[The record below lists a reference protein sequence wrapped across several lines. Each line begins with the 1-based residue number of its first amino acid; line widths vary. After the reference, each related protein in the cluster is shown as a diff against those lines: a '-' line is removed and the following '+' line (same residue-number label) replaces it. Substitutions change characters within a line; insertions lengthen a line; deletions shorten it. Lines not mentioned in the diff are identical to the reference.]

1 MRPSTQTGE
10 SNKKGGDKRN
20 YAKQHSEAM
29 GAKQGQMLKSGADDD
44 FTQDKFLMGSSS
56 GTKQSGTK

>member
-1 MRPSTQTGE
+1 
-10 SNKKGGDKRN
+10 
-20 YAKQHSEAM
+20 M